1 MHPGHDRCA
10 GNKSKLALFDGKR
23 AEKVTANR
31 RMAAMRRECMSD
43 KIDERRLIIPALGK
57 IYQAGAPYSYAFI
70 RFATGA
76 ILFPHGFQKVF
87 HSSPDRLAVGI
98 ANKGLP
104 LALTLAYLTFFS
116 EFVASAFLAIGLLTR
131 IAAAMIFI
139 QMLVIVILF
148 QGPFGY
154 FWTDRGYEFALL
166 WAAVCLAIF
175 FRGGGRW
182 SVDHYIGKEF

>member
-1 MHPGHDRCA
+1 
-10 GNKSKLALFDGKR
+10 
-23 AEKVTANR
+23 
-31 RMAAMRRECMSD
+31 MSD
-43 KIDERRLIIPALGK
+43 KIDERQLIIPALGK

-116 EFVASAFLAIGLLTR
+116 EFVASAFLAVGLLTR

-166 WAAVCLAIF
+166 WAALCLAIF

-182 SVDHYIGKEF
+182 SVDHYIGNEF